1 MLIIEV
7 WDCDIRILLIT
18 VNSNILSV
26 FTELVMDMPKYLIWA
41 YMVLDN
47 TDSIKSVKMCT
58 FRLFKCYA
66 HTNIKQNK

>member
-18 VNSNILSV
+18 INSNILSV

-47 TDSIKSVKMCT
+47 TDSPLSQ
-58 FRLFKCYA
+58 LKCVPLDYSSA
-66 HTNIKQNK
+66 MHILI